1 MEGWNLV
8 NSKINNEPAALIIG
22 FEVNTPVPAIL
33 RRKHQK
39 HQGGINMI

>member
-8 NSKINNEPAALIIG
+8 NSKINEPAALIIG

-33 RRKHQK
+33 R
-39 HQGGINMI
+39 